1 MIEPDGIDEL
11 AEAPT
16 DELAALMIRAER
28 ARLRRDYAERDRIV
42 EQLGERMGIVMQAA
56 SLLGQQGLMREA
68 DELAGERLT
77 YARQRLGSRILGWL
91 RLTRVRFLE
100 AVGDLLGREPRLAP
114 GWEATRDEYTQGG
127 FAAARAA
134 SEQIAMRVQEA
145 VARAADQG
153 TSQERAEN
161 AILQALESATTAEL
175 ESTQIDPAG
184 FTRAYAETVFRTTT
198 QTAYQRGRVE
208 QARSPAVRKA
218 VSGFRFSTASD
229 PDVRKNHRAA
239 EGYTAHMDDPAWDFL
254 RPPLGYRCR
263 CTLELVPTV
272 ELVAMGLADKSGAIT
287 ARAQPP
293 AGSGPD
299 LGFVPGGGPVRPS

>member
-68 DELAGERLT
+68 DDLAGERLN

-100 AVGDLLGREPRLAP
+100 AVNDLLGREPRLAP
-114 GWEATRDEYTQGG
+114 GWEATRDEYAQGG

-161 AILQALESATTAEL
+161 AILKALESATTAEL

-218 VSGFRFSTASD
+218 VSGFRFSTAED
-229 PDVRKNHRAA
+229 PDVRENHSKA
-239 EGYTAHMDDPAWDFL
+239 EGYIAHMDDPSWSYL

-263 CTLELVPTV
+263 CTLELVPTA

-293 AGSGPD
+293 EGAGPD
-299 LGFVPGGGPVRPS
+299 LGFSPSGGPVRPA